1 MEKILLI
8 IILFLTTILNAQK
21 TIEFSRNWTSYSQF
35 IDISDKIGYDFRV
48 SVAIRSESKSNGYLC
63 GSWSRVRTKNK
74 RSIFFENNGY
84 TIKPTNEWKVYQING
99 TIKEDATNLYFGA
112 FTKNNGD
119 FYFDDF
125 KLEIKKG
132 KEKWKTV
139 EISNPGFENEN
150 SPSDLW
156 SSGIINSEKVIVKN
170 FTIEYSS
177 ENPYKGKK
185 CLHIQ
190 GKNIIGN
197 NENGKYVDVNGVKLY
212 FETYGEGEPLLL
224 LHGNGGSISVFM
236 NQVEEFSKLYKVIIV
251 DCRGRG
257 NSTYQKDVELNFDI
271 QIEDLNQF
279 LDKINVPKTH
289 IVGWSD
295 GGILGLLM
303 AIKHPEKVNRL
314 VSMAGN
320 IFPDG
325 CIDLIDMIKT
335 RDDLIKDNKDH
346 KNDMLIDLSNLDI
359 KYPNLEYKDLGVIK
373 SKTLIMA
380 GDHDVIKAEHTVK
393 MFEAIPNAQLA
404 IAPNSTHNL
413 PENNS
418 KLFNQIVLDFL
429 KDKK

>member
-1 MEKILLI
+1 MKKLLLT
-8 IILFLTTILNAQK
+8 IILFFTTITNAQK
-21 TIEFSRNWTSYSQF
+21 SIEITRNWASYSQF
-35 IDISDKIGYDFRV
+35 IDVSNKIGYDFRI
-48 SVAIRSESKSNGYLC
+48 SVAIRAESKTKGYLC
-63 GSWSRVRTKNK
+63 GFWARVDTKGNH
-74 RSIFFENNGY
+74 SNFFENNGY
-84 TIKPTNEWKVYQING
+84 SIKPTNEWKVYQING

-112 FTKNNGD
+112 FTENNGD

-132 KEKWKTV
+132 KEKWKTI
-139 EISNPGFENEN
+139 EISNPEFENEKSIN
-150 SPSDLW
+150 DLW
-156 SSGIINSEKVIVKN
+156 NIGIVNYEKITIKN

-177 ENPYKGKK
+177 NNPYKGKK

-197 NENGKYVDVNGVKLY
+197 NENGKFVDVNGVSLY
-212 FETYGEGEPLLL
+212 YETYGEGEPLLL
-224 LHGNGGSISVFM
+224 LHGNGGSISAFM

-257 NSTYQKDVELNFDI
+257 NSTYQKDLELNFDI

-279 LDKINVPKTH
+279 LDKINIPKTH

-303 AIKHPEKVNRL
+303 AIQHPEKVNKL

-325 CIDLIDMIKT
+325 CVDLVDMIKT
-335 RDDLIKDNKDH
+335 RDELVADNKEH
-346 KNDMLIDLSNLDI
+346 KNDLVIDLYNLDI
-359 KYPNLEYKDLGVIK
+359 KYPNLKYENLNVIK

-380 GDHDVIKAEHTVK
+380 GDHDEIKTEHTVK
-393 MFEAIPNAQLA
+393 MFEAIPEAQLA
-404 IAPNSTHNL
+404 ILPNSTHYL
-413 PENNS
+413 PEQNP

-429 KDKK
+429 K